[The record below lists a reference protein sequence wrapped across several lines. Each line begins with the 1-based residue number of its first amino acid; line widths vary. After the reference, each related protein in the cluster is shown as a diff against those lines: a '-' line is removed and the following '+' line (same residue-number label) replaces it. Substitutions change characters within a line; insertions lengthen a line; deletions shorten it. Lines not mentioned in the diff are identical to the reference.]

1 MVETIP
7 VNSGQV
13 TGSGTTV
20 ITINP
25 NITLADSTPYYV
37 QAAST
42 SLRSAANTFF
52 AGINDSTTWN
62 FSTSDLNGP
71 VFSNIVSTPERTTA
85 TITWNTN
92 ELAST
97 QVVYGETTSTD
108 SSTAETNTA
117 PRVSTH
123 SSSLTGLASCTEY
136 NFRLVGSDA
145 LGNRATSTLQT
156 FSTPGCSSGS
166 SGTRTTNRTPSVVSE
181 PAVESGSN
189 RAELEKQLGELLAQ
203 FKSLTGKDFSASP
216 VIVLANRTDLTVR
229 DLTTGMQGED
239 VKALQTILMAAGY
252 EIPAG
257 PTGFFASQTKTALAK
272 YQAEKDIVPA
282 VGYFGSITRAQ
293 MKTAGMTGL
302 WW

>member
-1 MVETIP
+1 
-7 VNSGQV
+7 
-13 TGSGTTV
+13 
-20 ITINP
+20 
-25 NITLADSTPYYV
+25 
-37 QAAST
+37 
-42 SLRSAANTFF
+42 
-52 AGINDSTTWN
+52 
-62 FSTSDLNGP
+62 
-71 VFSNIVSTPERTTA
+71 
-85 TITWNTN
+85 
-92 ELAST
+92 
-97 QVVYGETTSTD
+97 
-108 SSTAETNTA
+108 
-117 PRVSTH
+117 
-123 SSSLTGLASCTEY
+123 
-136 NFRLVGSDA
+136 
-145 LGNRATSTLQT
+145 
-156 FSTPGCSSGS
+156 
-166 SGTRTTNRTPSVVSE
+166 VSE